1 MWNTGRWG
9 NRPLGSNA
17 LSFVVLLACS
27 LGVAGVGRG
36 TPVATAAGDVG
47 VWKVC
52 PPGWNLV
59 AGPDGSRLAL
69 HGEPLLLLDGDQ
81 ETFAQSDSNAA
92 QAGQGYWVY
101 YPQGAM
107 LLLVGTPLDVSTV
120 HIDAGHW
127 ATIGNSGTQPAAVRG
142 ADIAL
147 TYEPNGGFS
156 RVSVVPPGEAAFVF
170 SAADTDVFLDPFSV
184 AVPGVGLPGGAASP
198 PSLPGGPA
206 AGGSPTDELNY
217 LIALGPVLSDVEARL
232 GDFADGLS
240 VADPSRPS
248 DPIWS
253 SLRGDADAMARDL
266 ANVQRLSAPPRYGGV
281 QSELVSA
288 LQDLTDG
295 MRNTTEGLL
304 AGQPQRVSLGA
315 SELSSGA
322 QKLDIARAL
331 LPM

>member
-1 MWNTGRWG
+1 VA
-9 NRPLGSNA
+9 LA
-17 LSFVVLLACS
+17 LSVGA
-27 LGVAGVGRG
+27 AGVRHAA
-36 TPVATAAGDVG
+36 PVAAEAGDVG

-52 PPGWNLV
+52 SPGWNLV

-69 HGEPLLLLDGDQ
+69 HGESLLLLAGDQ
-81 ETFAQSDSNAA
+81 ESFAENNSNLAR
-92 QAGQGYWVY
+92 AGEGYWVY
-101 YPQGAM
+101 YPQGAV
-107 LLLVGTPLDVSTV
+107 LLLVGTPQDVSTV
-120 HIDAGHW
+120 HIDADHW
-127 ATIGNSGTQPAAVRG
+127 ATIGNSGTRPAAVRG

-184 AVPGVGLPGGAASP
+184 AVPGAGLPGAAASP
-198 PSLPGGPA
+198 PALPGGTA
-206 AGGSPTDELNY
+206 SAGSPTDELNY
-217 LIALGPVLSDVEARL
+217 LIALGPVLSDVVARL
-232 GDFADGLS
+232 GDFADGLN

-266 ANVQRLSAPPRYGGV
+266 ANVQRLSTPPRYGGL

-288 LQDLTDG
+288 LQDLVDG

-304 AGQPQRVSLGA
+304 TGQLRRVALGA

-322 QKLDIARAL
+322 QKLDTARAL

>member
-1 MWNTGRWG
+1 VGSVEEPRVE
-9 NRPLGSNA
+9 RSLEPLIERVEPD
-17 LSFVVLLACS
+17 LI
-27 LGVAGVGRG
+27 
-36 TPVATAAGDVG
+36 VATGDLTHRGRRVQHERAADITSNSIWFWGF
-47 VWKVC
+47 
-52 PPGWNLV
+52 
-59 AGPDGSRLAL
+59 PDLTTNDL
-69 HGEPLLLLDGDQ
+69 NHLIP
-81 ETFAQSDSNAA
+81 
-92 QAGQGYWVY
+92 V
-101 YPQGAM
+101 

-120 HIDAGHW
+120 HVDAGHW
-127 ATIGNSGTQPAAVRG
+127 ATIGNSGTRPAAVRG

-184 AVPGVGLPGGAASP
+184 AVPGAGLPVAAASP
-198 PSLPGGPA
+198 PALPGGTA
-206 AGGSPTDELNY
+206 SAGSPTDELNY
-217 LIALGPVLSDVEARL
+217 LIALGPVLSDVVARL
-232 GDFADGLS
+232 GDFADGLN

-288 LQDLTDG
+288 LQDLVDG